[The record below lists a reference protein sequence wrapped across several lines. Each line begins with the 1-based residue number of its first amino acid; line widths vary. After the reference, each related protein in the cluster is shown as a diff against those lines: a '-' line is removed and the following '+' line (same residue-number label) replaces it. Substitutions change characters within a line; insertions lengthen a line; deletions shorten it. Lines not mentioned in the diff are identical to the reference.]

1 MARTALAKF
10 GVYLSNRRNF
20 IKTSTA
26 MFGIPFGIW
35 MLWFVGAVGGPGWWL
50 FVAIVSL
57 AAGWLWGY
65 LMWFVVK
72 NDFQRIAA
80 ANRRNPED
88 PANDLGA

>member
-20 IKTSTA
+20 IKASTA

-35 MLWFVGAVGGPGWWL
+35 MLWLVEAVGGPGWWL
-50 FVAIVSL
+50 FVVVVSL

-65 LMWFVVK
+65 LMWLVVK
-72 NDFQRIAA
+72 NDFERIAA
-80 ANRRNPED
+80 ANRRNPEG